1 MSQGCDHTAPQKA
14 CGTPYRYTDTF
25 GYVVAEAVNAT
36 HARFA
41 TQMVSGNLGDAF
53 WIVRQQAAG
62 PSPP

>member
-36 HARFA
+36 HLRLA
-41 TQMVSGNLGDAF
+41 TEMVSGGLRDAF
-53 WIVRQQAAG
+53 WIVHQQNALQ
-62 PSPP
+62 